1 MAERTSSVRIR
12 DVDPSPWVIRFA
24 SLVSGRDDV
33 LDIAC
38 GAGRHTRVFLARGH
52 CVVAVDRD
60 FSGVADLADHT
71 RLEGVETDLEDETP
85 FAGPSDPRLIGRPIQ
100 GFKGTD

>member
-1 MAERTSSVRIR
+1 
-12 DVDPSPWVIRFA
+12 
-24 SLVSGRDDV
+24 
-33 LDIAC
+33 
-38 GAGRHTRVFLARGH
+38 
-52 CVVAVDRD
+52 VAVDRD

-85 FAGPSDPRLIGRPIQ
+85 SAGPSDPRLIGRPIQ